1 MASWLGWFTVSQ
13 SKTINCIERE
23 SSNILSISA
32 CTSAK
37 LFDLEFDFSSMARF
51 DGLFST
57 DFLPS
62 EMSADTLVMII
73 RPSNLFFRNSNTAF
87 CIISVTS

>member
-1 MASWLGWFTVSQ
+1 M
-13 SKTINCIERE
+13 KTRANGDIIDKEQLHLKTPKIPPVE
-23 SSNILSISA
+23 KIL
-32 CTSAK
+32 TSAK

-62 EMSADTLVMII
+62 EMSADTLVMLVMVMSDNTMVII
-73 RPSNLFFRNSNTAF
+73 VMLVMRWWW
-87 CIISVTS
+87 